1 MKPNTESGV
10 SLPFGKHGEIRFAKT
25 VARLSA
31 KGLPFH
37 GENFDILREKLR
49 TMCGFQNVVVEP
61 DDEDVAINIAFD
73 LEVKGNVR
81 NPEGLLRAVRKK
93 LQRAMDQ
100 SYKCLYCLDQAP
112 ENCPE
117 CRKRKEAEQLGD
129 YMDLKGEL
137 NRNDEEDEEED
148 IGEYWKSW
156 SCDQCGEPWDECVC
170 LPDDLDP
177 GLCFQC
183 EEPYEQCICVEEGE
197 EKDD

>member
-10 SLPFGKHGEIRFAKT
+10 SLPFGKYGEIRLAKT
-25 VARLSA
+25 VIRLSA

-49 TMCGFQNVVVEP
+49 TMCSFQNVVVEP

-81 NPEGLLRAVRKK
+81 NPEGLLRAIRKK

-100 SYKCLYCLDQAP
+100 SYKCLHCLDQAP

-117 CRKRKEAEQLGD
+117 CRKQKEAEQLGD
-129 YMDLKGEL
+129 YLDRQGESG
-137 NRNDEEDEEED
+137 RKQEEYEEAMGLWDDEEEPRK
-148 IGEYWKSW
+148 Y
-156 SCDQCGEPWDECVC
+156 CNHCHEPMDECVC
-170 LPDDLDP
+170 NPDDD
-177 GLCFQC
+177 
-183 EEPYEQCICVEEGE
+183 V
-197 EKDD
+197 DDE